1 MNDILEAVRALLE
14 PDPDP
19 DPRDVALDETNAK
32 PFDWRPSTLYMWPE
46 AIAETGIE
54 SGPTARQDFSI
65 AVVLTGSAEGEEADR
80 RRSGDLSDFLDDR
93 RDAYLAVVRSNQRTA
108 LWGHLQAGSAI
119 APATLQLR
127 SIGLRL
133 SGYRIVG

>member
-1 MNDILEAVRALLE
+1 VNDILEAVRELLE

-19 DPRDVALDETNAK
+19 EPRDVALDETNAK

-80 RRSGDLSDFLDDR
+80 LRSRDDLSDFLDER
-93 RDAYLAVVRSNQRTA
+93 RDTYLAASARTSARPSGATCRPGPRPRRPPCSSARSA
-108 LWGHLQAGSAI
+108 
-119 APATLQLR
+119 
-127 SIGLRL
+127 
-133 SGYRIVG
+133 SG

>member
-1 MNDILEAVRALLE
+1 VNDILAAVRELLE

-19 DPRDVALDETNAK
+19 EPRDVAVDETSAK
-32 PFDWRPSTLYMWPE
+32 PFDWRPSTLYIWPE

-80 RRSGDLSDFLDDR
+80 LRSSDLSDFLDER
-93 RDAYLAVVRSNQRTA
+93 RDTYLAAIRENQRTA
-108 LWGHLQAGSAI
+108 LWGHLQAGSAT